1 MGDLLRLDDDA
12 EPATASNP
20 ATATPNYLHDLLGG
34 DVSTTAPTAS
44 AAAPIDLLDLLG
56 GDAVPSPAAPAPPT
70 ATTVGYQ
77 TLYIAAA
84 ELYLMNNFIILSW
97 FVVADGVDRV
107 QDGSWIC
114 GSPLTC

>member
-56 GDAVPSPAAPAPPT
+56 GDAVPGPAAPAPPT
-70 ATTVGYQ
+70 ATTVGY
-77 TLYIAAA
+77 LIYHLAAA
-84 ELYLMNNFIILSW
+84 KNYPLSS
-97 FVVADGVDRV
+97 FVH
-107 QDGSWIC
+107 
-114 GSPLTC
+114 